1 MQINTCMKTRCEL
14 CGLSLVVL
22 RGLWDIGLA
31 AQTCDRV
38 VTRFSN
44 PERDAGTYLRA
55 ARVPIATS
63 EV

>member
-1 MQINTCMKTRCEL
+1 MKTWCEL
-14 CGLSLVVL
+14 SVLFCWLLSFGGL
-22 RGLWDIGLA
+22 RDIGLA

-44 PERDAGTYLRA
+44 PKREAGTYLRA
-55 ARVPIATS
+55 ARVPMATS